1 MQSLARILILLIA
14 ALVYLSSNATALD
27 SPPNIIFILADDL
40 GYGDVQCNYP
50 NGKIPT
56 PNIDRLAA
64 RGMRFTDAHAP
75 SAVCTPT
82 RYAILTGQY
91 CWRTRLKSG
100 VLWQWDKPLIDED
113 RLTLPAMLKAQ
124 GYRTAAIG
132 KWHLG
137 MNWSFTSAEA
147 EQRLAKNMGDLA
159 TPADIDWS
167 QPITGGPIDRG
178 FESYFGVNA
187 PNFSPYAFIENDR
200 IFGAAPA
207 QRFEQSISG
216 RLSQHPGPMQE
227 GFDRKQIAPTL
238 AQKAVDMINNAAAIP
253 DHPFFL
259 YFALT
264 GPHSPIIPN
273 EVFLGK
279 SGIGKY
285 GDFVMEMDWSV
296 GEVMKAL
303 ERNGLAEN
311 TLVIFTSD
319 NGPENWNYEEARD
332 FKHFAMGDLRGLKR
346 NTWEGGHRVPFIAS
360 WPARIRPGTISE
372 EVICHVDMMA
382 TCAELSGCDL
392 PNEAAEDSFSF
403 LPAILGRKPTEPVRE
418 AIVHHA
424 GNGTLAI
431 RKGDWVFIDAKSG
444 GSGEPDWLIKERGYV
459 LNEFP
464 GELYDLGKDPIERD
478 NLYGEHP
485 EIVSELSALLEKYK
499 QDGRSVSIRK
509 NE

>member
-1 MQSLARILILLIA
+1 MQSLAKVWIFLFS
-14 ALVYLSSNATALD
+14 ALVCLTSDATALD

-50 NGKIPT
+50 KGKIPT

-64 RGMRFTDAHAP
+64 RGLRFTDAHAP

-91 CWRTRLKSG
+91 AWRTRLKSG

-113 RLTLPAMLKAQ
+113 RLTLPAMLKLQ

-137 MNWSFTSAEA
+137 MNWPFTSDEA
-147 EQRLAKNMGDLA
+147 EKRLATKAGDLA
-159 TPADIDWS
+159 TPADIDWNK
-167 QPITGGPIDRG
+167 PITRGPIDRG
-178 FESYFGVNA
+178 FDSYFGVNA

-200 IFGAAPA
+200 IFGEAPA
-207 QRFEQSISG
+207 LRFEKSVGG

-238 AQKAVDMINNAAAIP
+238 AQKAVEMIDGAAAVS
-253 DHPFFL
+253 DQPFFL

-273 EVFLGK
+273 EAFIGK
-279 SGIGKY
+279 SGIGEY

-296 GEVMKAL
+296 GQVMVAL

-332 FKHFAMGDLRGLKR
+332 QKHYAMGDLRGLKR
-346 NTWEGGHRVPFIAS
+346 NIWEGGHRVPFITS
-360 WPARIRPGTISE
+360 WPARIKPGTSSD

-382 TCAELSGCDL
+382 TCAEISGFVL
-392 PNEAAEDSFSF
+392 PNQAAEDSVSF
-403 LPAILGRKPTEPVRE
+403 LPVLLGEQLSQPLRQAT
-418 AIVHHA
+418 VHHA
-424 GNGTLAI
+424 GNGNLAI
-431 RKGDWVFIDAKSG
+431 RKGEWVFIDAKSG
-444 GSGEPDWLIKERGYV
+444 GGGEPDWFVQERGYV
-459 LNEFP
+459 PHAYP
-464 GELYDLGKDPIERD
+464 GELYNLADDSTQRE
-478 NLYGEHP
+478 NLYGAHP
-485 EIVSELSALLEKYK
+485 GIVRELSELLEKYK
-499 QDGRSVSIRK
+499 TNGRSVPFRT